1 MKKLL
6 ILLALALA
14 LLPATS
20 FAETYTLLGCA
31 DPPGNAADS
40 EPTFVSDRVGGR
52 FSSALISSEQYAQI
66 SDACHDYNKTFDE
79 PTTCCWLTF
88 VGTRHTS
95 IAPGGRLKGQPVDD
109 YDVHKILKVEPYK

>member
-6 ILLALALA
+6 ILLALGLV
-14 LLPATS
+14 LLPAS
-20 FAETYTLLGCA
+20 AFAETFTLVGCA

-40 EPTFVSDRVGGR
+40 EPTFVSDGVGGR
-52 FSSALISSEQYAQI
+52 FSSAGISSEQYAQI
-66 SDACHDYNKTFDE
+66 SGVCHDIRKKYDE
-79 PTTCCWLTF
+79 PTTCCRLTF

-95 IAPGGRLKGQPVDD
+95 IAPGGTLKGQPVDH